1 MFFCLWAFDLNS
13 PLVCILI
20 LKNGLQHVLN
30 ERKTLKKYMR
40 NILLLLKPVKGA
52 IYVTRILL
60 LFQVNPLLKSLLS
73 AFTKTKNDFVAA
85 ITKDWTGMVMVGR
98 FKSVIPLWKIFGA
111 SSLGLQGTE
120 QQLFELGD
128 DCCLN
133 SFQGG
138 LSF

>member
-1 MFFCLWAFDLNS
+1 
-13 PLVCILI
+13 
-20 LKNGLQHVLN
+20 
-30 ERKTLKKYMR
+30 MR

-60 LFQVNPLLKSLLS
+60 LFQVNPLLKSLIS

-85 ITKDWTGMVMVGR
+85 ITKDWTDMVMVGR
-98 FKSVIPLWKIFGA
+98 FKSVITLWKIFRA

>member
-1 MFFCLWAFDLNS
+1 
-13 PLVCILI
+13 
-20 LKNGLQHVLN
+20 
-30 ERKTLKKYMR
+30 MR

-52 IYVTRILL
+52 IYVTSILLL

-85 ITKDWTGMVMVGR
+85 ITKDWSWTGMVMVGR
-98 FKSVIPLWKIFGA
+98 FKSVIPLWKIFRA

>member
-1 MFFCLWAFDLNS
+1 
-13 PLVCILI
+13 
-20 LKNGLQHVLN
+20 
-30 ERKTLKKYMR
+30 MR

-60 LFQVNPLLKSLLS
+60 LFQVNPLLKSLIN

-85 ITKDWTGMVMVGR
+85 ITKDWSWTGMVMVGR
-98 FKSVIPLWKIFGA
+98 FKSVIPLWKIFRA

>member
-1 MFFCLWAFDLNS
+1 
-13 PLVCILI
+13 
-20 LKNGLQHVLN
+20 
-30 ERKTLKKYMR
+30 MR

-60 LFQVNPLLKSLLS
+60 LFQVNPLLKSLIS

-98 FKSVIPLWKIFGA
+98 FKSVIPLWKIFRA

-128 DCCLN
+128 DYCLN

>member
-1 MFFCLWAFDLNS
+1 
-13 PLVCILI
+13 
-20 LKNGLQHVLN
+20 
-30 ERKTLKKYMR
+30 MR

-60 LFQVNPLLKSLLS
+60 LFQVNPLLKSLIS

-85 ITKDWTGMVMVGR
+85 ITKDWSWTGMVMVGR
-98 FKSVIPLWKIFGA
+98 FKSVIPLCKIFRA

-128 DCCLN
+128 DCCSN

>member
-1 MFFCLWAFDLNS
+1 
-13 PLVCILI
+13 
-20 LKNGLQHVLN
+20 
-30 ERKTLKKYMR
+30 MR

-52 IYVTRILL
+52 IYVTRILF

-85 ITKDWTGMVMVGR
+85 AITKDRTGMVMVGR
-98 FKSVIPLWKIFGA
+98 FKSVIPLWKIFRA
-111 SSLGLQGTE
+111 SYLGLQGTE

-128 DCCLN
+128 DCCSN